1 MPRLRFVLFDM
12 LGATLWVSL
21 YVGLGYVLHDQLMRA
36 AVLAQRLGG
45 WALVIAAGLL
55 VLYLGIKMTRRHLF
69 LRRLR
74 IARIS
79 PEELHAKLLGG
90 EPVLVVD
97 LRHDLDVQA
106 APTMIRGAVRV
117 TPAAL
122 EEGRLTIPRDREMVL
137 YCT

>member
-1 MPRLRFVLFDM
+1 
-12 LGATLWVSL
+12 
-21 YVGLGYVLHDQLMRA
+21 
-36 AVLAQRLGG
+36 
-45 WALVIAAGLL
+45 
-55 VLYLGIKMTRRHLF
+55 MTRRHLF

-90 EPVLVVD
+90 EGVLVVD

-122 EEGRLTIPRDREMVL
+122 EDGRLTIPRDREMVL
-137 YCT
+137 YCS